1 MAAVIPEPDN
11 AVAVVLVPVI
21 FVPVYQ
27 IAPGPTSPVAPL
39 ILPTYTHLAEAAAP
53 PTVRRYVFMV
63 LVFRYISPT
72 WAFDTPEPENAVAVV
87 EVPVIPVPEYHCAL
101 NPVCPLNEIWKV
113 NILWIVILPLSMD
126 TGISTTP
133 PSVTVFAILIVIV
146 GWVGSV
152 STEVV
157 TPVGATMFELLTEAG
172 T

>member
-1 MAAVIPEPDN
+1 M
-11 AVAVVLVPVI
+11 
-21 FVPVYQ
+21 
-27 IAPGPTSPVAPL
+27 
-39 ILPTYTHLAEAAAP
+39 
-53 PTVRRYVFMV
+53 

-72 WAFDTPEPENAVAVV
+72 WAFATPELENAVAVV

-101 NPVCPLNEIWKV
+101 YPVWPLNEIWKV

-172 T
+172 TWLPPHMAMTVVVVLPATAAEIPPAKLNESFVSMTE